1 MTTSNSNRPSNQEIG
16 FSSENPRTKESYI
29 YKNKIPLDKANQLA
43 ERKPK
48 EQTIPLSLTSKK
60 LQEPEEETDALGIKD
75 ANKTTLIR
83 SCFNITNP
91 SEAANDS
98 PEGATHQRHTEKKS
112 RGKYPKLKIKVLM
125 AAESFPSRIARKETS
140 SGNPE

>member
-1 MTTSNSNRPSNQEIG
+1 MITSNSNRPSNQEIG
-16 FSSENPRTKESYI
+16 FSSPKNPTAKESYI
-29 YKNKIPLDKANQLA
+29 SKNNTPLKKAKKLK
-43 ERKPK
+43 ERKTE
-48 EQTIPLSLTSKK
+48 EQNKPPSLNSKK

-112 RGKYPKLKIKVLM
+112 KKL
-125 AAESFPSRIARKETS
+125 
-140 SGNPE
+140 N